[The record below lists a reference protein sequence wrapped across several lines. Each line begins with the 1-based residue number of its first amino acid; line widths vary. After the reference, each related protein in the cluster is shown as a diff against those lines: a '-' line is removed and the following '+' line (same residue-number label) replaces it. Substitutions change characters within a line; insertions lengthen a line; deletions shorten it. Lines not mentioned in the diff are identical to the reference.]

1 VEFNNSM
8 ETYYMSNTEKGVRRV
23 FMSKGT
29 RNRLERNCFNC
40 TFNLREEQV
49 IKLIYSPDSSN
60 RPIASEEKMIWLC
73 QDTVRQQVCSNRIDL
88 RGILGISIGTGQ
100 SVKFGESVNT
110 FDISDTQ
117 KRIGGNATLLE
128 GSKQRQ
134 VSYKCTV
141 NIRQGIIADTTIK

>member
-1 VEFNNSM
+1 MTKVNYNLDKNGPRPSIRLCQEELRATVKRDSKGSVEFNDSM
-8 ETYYMSNTEKGVRRV
+8 ETYYVSNTEKGVRRA

-49 IKLIYSPDSSN
+49 IKLIYNPDSSN
-60 RPIASEEKMIWLC
+60 RPIASEEQMIWLC

-100 SVKFGESVNT
+100 SVKFG
-110 FDISDTQ
+110 
-117 KRIGGNATLLE
+117 
-128 GSKQRQ
+128 
-134 VSYKCTV
+134 
-141 NIRQGIIADTTIK
+141 